1 MYTLYLDRP
10 ETFECSMA
18 VKNANLSDAFAR
30 VIVEGTDFS
39 LMFKGQIK
47 DGKCIVPIKRLKGLL
62 QENATGKMKLEVV
75 VEDTYFSP
83 WEDTFKVDEHTS
95 VKVVVKEQITKS
107 DNKPLLE
114 VRVKETSK
122 TTPSPA
128 NHLLLICE
136 KFGINKQNFG
146 NRKSDF
152 KQIVKEY
159 FKSSPEFA
167 SDSKKYIQEA
177 VSALK

>member
-1 MYTLYLDRP
+1 MYKLYLDRP

-18 VKNANLSDAFAR
+18 VKNADLSNAFAR

-62 QENATGKMKLEVV
+62 QENTTGKMHLEVV
-75 VEDTYFSP
+75 CEDTYFSP
-83 WEDTFKVDEHTS
+83 WEDTFQVDEHTS
-95 VKVVVKEQITKS
+95 VKVVVKEQANKS
-107 DNKPLLE
+107 TKPLLE
-114 VRVKETSK
+114 VKVKESHQNTD
-122 TTPSPA
+122 SPVA
-128 NHLLLICE
+128 HLIFICE
-136 KFGINKQNFG
+136 KFGINKRNFG
-146 NRKSDF
+146 NRKADF

-159 FKSSPEFA
+159 FRGSPELA
-167 SDSKKYIQEA
+167 SNSKKYIQEA